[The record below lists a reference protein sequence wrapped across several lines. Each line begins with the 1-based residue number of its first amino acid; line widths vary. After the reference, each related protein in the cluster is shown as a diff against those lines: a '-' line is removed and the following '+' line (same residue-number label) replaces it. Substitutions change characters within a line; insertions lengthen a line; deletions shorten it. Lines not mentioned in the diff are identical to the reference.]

1 MGGARRPAGPAF
13 YLDVER
19 AAGQPFRDG
28 YDIDKPRVSLN
39 TEDAFEGVIAITGR
53 KQIERDLCPS

>member
-1 MGGARRPAGPAF
+1 MGGARLPAGPAF
-13 YLDVER
+13 HSDIER
-19 AAGQPFRDG
+19 AADNPRDG